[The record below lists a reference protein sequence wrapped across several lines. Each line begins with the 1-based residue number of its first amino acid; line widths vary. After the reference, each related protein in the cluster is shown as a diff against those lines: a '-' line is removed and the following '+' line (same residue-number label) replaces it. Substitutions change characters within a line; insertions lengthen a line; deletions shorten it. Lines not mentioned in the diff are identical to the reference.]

1 MKNLKHQYINM
12 LVDKTIDAVLD
23 TDDAENMIAHL
34 MIHGKYYNLAERS
47 LDDLHDMTWDEYSD
61 EFLDSE
67 EGKSNNDDVP
77 ERTRFENWLMKQDVP
92 NWYGR
97 G

>member
-1 MKNLKHQYINM
+1 M